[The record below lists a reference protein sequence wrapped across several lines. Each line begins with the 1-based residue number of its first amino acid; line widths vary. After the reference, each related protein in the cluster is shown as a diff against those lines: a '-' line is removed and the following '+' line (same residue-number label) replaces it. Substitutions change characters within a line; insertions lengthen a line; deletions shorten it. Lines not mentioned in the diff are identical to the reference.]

1 MGFVPPMDGCIL
13 PNQSPSVYQRS
24 SRKDL
29 SVEDE
34 ARRLARRVLED
45 WTHSGSQDSKTLV
58 DNLQRAFLEEANHA
72 LRQVLF
78 QLGARVELALVKNIQ
93 GESIPGNLDERT
105 ASSLMDALTR
115 AAKIVDIYLDRSKAV
130 QYAIMLHPE
139 PFRLDQDIH
148 DMLKW
153 NGFLDEPRDVELDLK
168 PATVVADRERLRDV
182 LGHLVARFWFSR
194 TGAERLVVRLHPT
207 TDGGAQGF
215 IGFSTSPLHAEDLIE
230 EINHPL
236 SIEAIEIDIPYTRAI
251 LERHGGTLFVASGEG
266 ETIGFGFSVPREPEQ
281 ENKEVEHFVD

>member
-1 MGFVPPMDGCIL
+1 MDGCSVTSE
-13 PNQSPSVYQRS
+13 SPSVYQRS
-24 SRKDL
+24 SRQ
-29 SVEDE
+29 SIETE
-34 ARRLARRVLED
+34 ARRLAHRVLED
-45 WTHSGSQDSKTLV
+45 WTHSGSQDSKALV
-58 DNLQRAFLEEANHA
+58 DNLQRAFLDEANHA

-78 QLGARVELALVKNIQ
+78 QLGARVELALVKNIK
-93 GESIPGNLDERT
+93 GESVPGSLDERT

-115 AAKIVDIYLDRSKAV
+115 AAKIVDVYLDRSRAA

-139 PFRLDQDIH
+139 PVRLDEDIH

-153 NGFLDEPRDVELDLK
+153 NGFLDEPQNVDLDLEA
-168 PATVVADRERLRDV
+168 ATVIADRERLRDV

-194 TGAERLVVRLHPT
+194 TESERLVVRVHPT
-207 TDGGAQGF
+207 SDGGAEGF

-266 ETIGFGFSVPREPEQ
+266 ETIGFGFSLPREPER
-281 ENKEVEHFVD
+281 ENKEVEHFVE